1 MKDLITAVASLML
14 LLIFVL
20 QFAGSQNIHTRMF
33 RADMAIES
41 FRDTAG
47 LQGYVSEENSS
58 FLSGCLAR
66 ICGCSS
72 AEITVETDGS
82 TGPQPEGTLLHY
94 RVVYPLKDLVAAPEM
109 LGISPEQN
117 QVWEEEEG
125 WVVSR
130 FYVPEPEPEEPEP
143 EAPEEPG
150 TEEPEEPGTEE
161 PEEPAGEAGGEP
173 AA

>member
-58 FLSGCLAR
+58 LLSDCLAR

-82 TGPQPEGTLLHY
+82 TGPQPEGTLLYY

-117 QVWEEEEG
+117 QIWEEDEG

-130 FYVPEPEPEEPEP
+130 FYASGPESEEPEPEEPEP
-143 EAPEEPG
+143 
-150 TEEPEEPGTEE
+150 EE